1 MGGAGTRTFKM
12 RGGMGL
18 LGVLGKYG
26 MYRLNNS
33 MALLDAKIR
42 GVKPEEAKA
51 GRNLVQLHLARRPG
65 ARPSVGARPAGVRL
79 RLQRPAR
86 SRSSSS
92 WTARTWSRTS

>member
-33 MALLDAKIR
+33 LALLDAKVR
-42 GVKPEEAKA
+42 GVKPEDAKA
-51 GRNLVQLHLARRPG
+51 RPQLVQLHLARRPG
-65 ARPSVGARPAGVRL
+65 ARPSVGARPAGL
-79 RLQRPAR
+79 AIATSTTSG
-86 SRSSSS
+86 SRS
-92 WTARTWSRTS
+92 